1 MAHVPLR
8 RRRRRKRHDLSASR
22 CIHRVTRRSPP
33 PSSAIS
39 RFLPNSW
46 RRDRSSSIHFRGSN
60 YFYGVL
66 SRRRKLRV
74 IEITGNRCTAVVVSR
89 FRSHREQRFL
99 FTDTKYRSSIS
110 ILVIYFANEIYFR
123 IQFFSSSPDSSLL
136 PSILYKYIYIVVVS
150 DSVFSLY
157 IRYIYLFTFVTF
169 DSID

>member
-123 IQFFSSSPDSSLL
+123 IQFFPRVLIL
-136 PSILYKYIYIVVVS
+136 PSFLLYYINIYI
-150 DSVFSLY
+150 
-157 IRYIYLFTFVTF
+157 
-169 DSID
+169 

>member
-110 ILVIYFANEIYFR
+110 ILVISPTKFIFVSN
-123 IQFFSSSPDSSLL
+123 FFPQVLIL
-136 PSILYKYIYIVVVS
+136 PSFLLYYINTYIYIVA
-150 DSVFSLY
+150 
-157 IRYIYLFTFVTF
+157 
-169 DSID
+169 